1 MTRPPKPP
9 ARSPGSPRTRKV
21 SAAYTGEPRQG
32 QKPVLVDSAR
42 YEASVLRTALVRE
55 GASPY
60 LAEVVAAL
68 REHAEWAENRIGA
81 LERAK

>member
-1 MTRPPKPP
+1 MPRPQKPP

-21 SAAYTGEPRQG
+21 GLPYAGDPPQG

-60 LAEVVAAL
+60 LAEVIAAL

-81 LERAK
+81 LERAR